1 MAIMRIVG
9 LYDREKNGLAAT
21 AMTGFEGEYLVEYD
35 PGRNGTDKYGRKM
48 RAHPVTSPH
57 KWEALDVPIEELAD
71 LLQAVDPRDPLNP
84 DGSPHRPLRN
94 FRVQF
99 VELVERMLE
108 APTGPNDQ
116 N

>member
-9 LYDREKNGLAAT
+9 LIDREKNGLAPAD
-21 AMTGFEGEYLVEYD
+21 MTGFEGEYVVEYD

-48 RAHPVTSPH
+48 LVHLVTSPH

-71 LLQAVDPRDPLNP
+71 LWLAVDPRGRLNR
-84 DGSPHRPLRN
+84 DGSPSRPLRN

-99 VELVERMLE
+99 VEKVERWLE
-108 APTGPNDQ
+108 GPNGLNVQ